1 MIVPEGINLLKK
13 SFPQESVKTLTR
25 KQAIDIAQYLD
36 FQYHSKNKSV
46 VSDEVYDIL
55 KDYILDKWPNSTY
68 AKKIGAPVLKRK
80 GVVEVK
86 LPVPMPSM
94 SKIKPG
100 NGSVDRFAEEYKNYV
115 VSDKLDGISLQ
126 LVYENGKL
134 TKALT
139 RGDGTLGQDV
149 SGVIP
154 ALSVPK
160 RIPIKT
166 LFIAR
171 LEFII
176 PHKSFKKQFS
186 VHEGT
191 GDFST
196 GRNMGGGLLTRNE
209 PSENV
214 STFHCVAYDIIGGK
228 GSSYPI
234 SKKLSLLKKLGFLT
248 VMFKKLTKID
258 DEILTKLHS
267 IRKQKSIYEI
277 DGIIVASDIVATT
290 TKSNPKHAKAFKVNS
305 IENSQVVTVR
315 EVEWNKSR
323 HNKWIPRVRIDPIIL
338 GGVKVQYFTAHNAFF
353 IRHGYRYAD
362 RNKGLPVRPINEG
375 SVIRV
380 LRSGDV
386 IPYIVEVVKP
396 SRKPSHPE
404 GQYFLDENGVHYI
417 SDKTKD
423 EGVSV
428 KNMIHFFRSMKIDGV
443 KEGTIKKLRAAGYT
457 TLSSILKAN
466 AEDFIKIEGFQQT
479 SAKNLEQNIR
489 KGLKEA
495 TFARTAAASGVF
507 GDKIG
512 EKKLQEIIN
521 HYPNIMTMVKLPRK
535 DLELKIKKVKGFA
548 NLSDQIA
555 VGLPKFSK
563 FIASHGIRLR
573 RQKGPS
579 SNTLN
584 GLSVLFTSIR
594 DAELADIIKDAG
606 GRIASTV
613 KQANILLVK
622 PGASNNKT
630 DLARSLGIPIM
641 TIDQFRKKYKV

>member
-1 MIVPEGINLLKK
+1 MIVPEGINILKK
-13 SFPQESVKTLTR
+13 GFPQEAVKTLTR
-25 KQAIDIAQYLD
+25 KQAIGIAQYLD

-154 ALSVPK
+154 ALSVPQ

-166 LFIAR
+166 LFITR

-209 PSENV
+209 PSANV

-248 VMFKKLTKID
+248 VMFKKLSKID

-353 IRHGYRYAD
+353 IRHGYRYSD

-428 KNMIHFFRSMKIDGV
+428 KNMIHFFKSMKIEGV

-457 TLSSILKAN
+457 TLSSILTAD
-466 AEDFIKIEGFQQT
+466 AEDFMEIEGFQQT
-479 SAKNLEQNIR
+479 SAENLERSIR

-495 TFARTAAASGVF
+495 TFARTAAASGIF

-512 EKKLQEIIN
+512 EKKLQEIVN
-521 HYPNIMTMVKLPRK
+521 TYPNIMQMAQLPVSE
-535 DLELKIKKVKGFA
+535 LENKIRQVRLFS
-548 NLSDQIA
+548 NLSKQIA
-555 VGLPKFSK
+555 VGLPKFVK
-563 FIASHGIRLR
+563 FVEKHGIKIRAN
-573 RQKGPS
+573 KTPS
-579 SNTLN
+579 STELSNLN
-584 GLSVLFTSIR
+584 VIFTSLR
-594 DAELADIIKDAG
+594 DAQLEAEIVAKG
-606 GRIASTV
+606 GKIASTV
-613 KQANILLVK
+613 KNANILIAK
-622 PGASNNKT
+622 EGAYNNKIEYAQT
-630 DLARSLGIPIM
+630 NNIPIM
-641 TIDQFRKKYKV
+641 TVDKFRRKYL